1 MIQDILTVIWKEQ
14 KAILGNRKNRRR
26 IILTLVVPTI
36 AVAIVMPLQMGP
48 DWLTTGFPLL
58 ASVVFPLAVVGTI
71 IPNAFAGERERHTL
85 ETLLAS
91 RLSDRAI
98 LLGKLIPAVVY
109 GWATTLVI
117 LLVGAVTVNVGF
129 WEGRILIYQP
139 LIAGAHVAASL
150 LMAGLVA
157 SLGILISLRS
167 ATVQGAQQ
175 TLFGSLLIPLSL
187 LQLVPIV
194 LLSIVPD
201 GKAVLDQIFAA
212 AGSPAVV
219 ASILAGWLLVDLILL
234 STVIARF
241 KRSAL
246 SLD

>member
-14 KAILGNRKNRRR
+14 KGILGDRKSRRR
-26 IILTLVVPTI
+26 IILTLVVPVI
-36 AVAIVMPLQMGP
+36 AIAIVMPLRMGP

-91 RLSDRAI
+91 RLPDRAI

-109 GWATTLVI
+109 GWATTLTI
-117 LLVGAVTVNVGF
+117 LLVGAVTVNVSY
-129 WEGRILIYQP
+129 WEGQVLFYRP
-139 LIAGAHVAASL
+139 LIAAAHMAASL

-167 ATVQGAQQ
+167 ATAQGAQQ
-175 TLFGSLLIPLSL
+175 ALFGSLLIPLSL
-187 LQLVPIV
+187 LQFVPIV
-194 LLSIVPD
+194 LLSAVPD
-201 GKAVLDQIFAA
+201 GRTMLDQMLAV
-212 AGSPAVV
+212 AGSPAVI
-219 ASILAGWLLVDLILL
+219 ASILAGWFLVDLVLL
-234 STVIARF
+234 LTVTARF
-241 KRSAL
+241 KRSGL